1 MIQTDQ
7 GTWNQYDGC
16 IYATKGG
23 MFFNVKEKITGG
35 FQQVMLQDGKSILK
49 KYLESAITLPED
61 NAELVKM
68 MGTVTDI
75 VSGGIKDHF
84 LKNRHNPDAILFK
97 KVMLASTKPFYS
109 IKLYK
114 QSFRK
119 S

>member
-49 KYLESAITLPED
+49 KYLASAVTPPKDHADFVE
-61 NAELVKM
+61 M
-68 MGTVTDI
+68 METVTDI

-84 LKNRHNPDAILFK
+84 LKNRNHPDAILFK
-97 KVMLASTKPFYS
+97 KVTLASNKPFYS
-109 IKLYK
+109 ITLYK

>member
-16 IYATKGG
+16 IYATKHG

-97 KVMLASTKPFYS
+97 KVMLASNKPFYS